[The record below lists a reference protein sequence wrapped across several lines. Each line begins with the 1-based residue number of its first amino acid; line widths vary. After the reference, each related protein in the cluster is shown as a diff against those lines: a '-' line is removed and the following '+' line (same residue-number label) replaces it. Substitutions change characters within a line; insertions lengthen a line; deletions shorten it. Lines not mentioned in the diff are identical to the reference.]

1 MTERTARILGGS
13 VAGVFRA
20 DWLATQPACGPVA
33 AVDTWI
39 RKVLA
44 QYSLLLNREV
54 CPFITPALERCTIY
68 YAPVMGCRSPDE
80 VIAVMEELMS
90 HFEVLRP
97 RDGPDAQL
105 KTLVAIFVDVQPEDG
120 ARIVISAHHE
130 LKNRC
135 TERGLMVGEFGPGYW
150 LPSIRNAAL
159 NVGEAPAPVL
169 VLRHMIASD
178 RRFLLTEDRWIASWA
193 SRFGE
198 RIPT

>member
-1 MTERTARILGGS
+1 MTVRAARILGGS

-20 DWLATQPACGPVA
+20 DWLASQPACGPVI

-39 RKVLA
+39 RNVLGR
-44 QYSLLLNREV
+44 YSSALNREV
-54 CPFITPALERCTIY
+54 CPFITPALERNTIF
-68 YAPVMGCRSPDE
+68 YAPVKGCRSPDD
-80 VIAVMEELMS
+80 VIAVMEELIS
-90 HFEVLRP
+90 HFEVLHP

-105 KTLVAIFVDVQPEDG
+105 KALVAIFVDVQPEDA

-150 LPSIRNAAL
+150 LPSTRNAAL

-169 VLRHMIASD
+169 ALRHMIVSD
-178 RRFLLTEDRWIASWA
+178 RRFLVARDRWIKSWA
-193 SRFGE
+193 SRFG
-198 RIPT
+198 